1 MFKKTLHSGGKEMT
15 VGLVGMLIFIVF
27 FVLLAAFVLTQLWVA
42 FGIFGIILF
51 ALLTVS
57 FDVGGRTYELQ
68 IPHNVKRSSLLT
80 IIVVAVIVNL
90 IKG

>member
-15 VGLVGMLIFIVF
+15 VGLVGMLIFIGF
-27 FVLLAAFVLTQLWVA
+27 FVLLTAFVLTQLWVT
-42 FGIFGIILF
+42 FGVFGIILF

-57 FDVGGRTYELQ
+57 VDAGGRTYELP
-68 IPHNVKRSSLLT
+68 ISHNVKLFSLLT
-80 IIVVAVIVNL
+80 LIAVAVVVNL

>member
-15 VGLVGMLIFIVF
+15 VGLVGMLIFIGF
-27 FVLLAAFVLTQLWVA
+27 FALLTAFVLTQLWVT
-42 FGIFGIILF
+42 FGVFGIILF

-57 FDVGGRTYELQ
+57 VDAGGRTYELP
-68 IPHNVKRSSLLT
+68 IPHNVKLFSLLT

>member
-15 VGLVGMLIFIVF
+15 VGLVGMLIFIGF
-27 FVLLAAFVLTQLWVA
+27 FVLLIAFVLTQLWVS
-42 FGIFGIILF
+42 FGVFGIILF

-57 FDVGGRTYELQ
+57 VDAGGRTYELP
-68 IPHNVKRSSLLT
+68 IPHNVKLFSLLT
-80 IIVVAVIVNL
+80 IIVVAVVVNL

>member
-1 MFKKTLHSGGKEMT
+1 MFKKTLHSGGKEVT
-15 VGLVGMLIFIVF
+15 VGLVGMLIFIGF
-27 FVLLAAFVLTQLWVA
+27 FVLLTAFVLTQLWA
-42 FGIFGIILF
+42 SFGVFGIILF

-57 FDVGGRTYELQ
+57 VNAGGRTYELP
-68 IPHNVKRSSLLT
+68 IPHNVKLFSLLT

>member
-15 VGLVGMLIFIVF
+15 VGLVGMLIFIGF
-27 FVLLAAFVLTQLWVA
+27 FVLLTAFVLTQLWVA
-42 FGIFGIILF
+42 FGVFGIILF
-51 ALLTVS
+51 TLLTVS
-57 FDVGGRTYELQ
+57 VDAGGRTYELP
-68 IPHNVKRSSLLT
+68 IPHDVKLFSLLT

>member
-15 VGLVGMLIFIVF
+15 VGLVGMLIFIGF
-27 FVLLAAFVLTQLWVA
+27 FVLLIAFVLTQLWVT

-51 ALLTVS
+51 VLLTASVTIS
-57 FDVGGRTYELQ
+57 GRTYELP
-68 IPHNVKRSSLLT
+68 IPHNVKLFSLLT
-80 IIVVAVIVNL
+80 IIVVAVVVNL